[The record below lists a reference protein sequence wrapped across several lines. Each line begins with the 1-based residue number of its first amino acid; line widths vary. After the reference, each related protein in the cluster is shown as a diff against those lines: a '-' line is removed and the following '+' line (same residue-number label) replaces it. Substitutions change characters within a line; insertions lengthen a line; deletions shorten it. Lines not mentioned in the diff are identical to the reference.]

1 MFHPH
6 FFSKASQL
14 SQVPELWSFTSFF
27 YQSGKWISPCQFLQA
42 WRRAIWRGSE
52 DLVWTGGES
61 ANCCSTESTQVL
73 RSELVG
79 ILHPQFVERENSC
92 FSSCSPRS
100 YYNYL
105 PLKHTHTHTHKY
117 LHGKKMNLHFEAEAR
132 VYMAN
137 KTVQETYLL
146 ISHYHNC
153 CKLPDKLSS

>member
-1 MFHPH
+1 MRI
-6 FFSKASQL
+6 
-14 SQVPELWSFTSFF
+14 
-27 YQSGKWISPCQFLQA
+27 QSGQVGKVLIAAAQS
-42 WRRAIWRGSE
+42 S
-52 DLVWTGGES
+52 
-61 ANCCSTESTQVL
+61 QVL
-73 RSELVG
+73 RSELVR

-100 YYNYL
+100 YY
-105 PLKHTHTHTHKY
+105 KHTHKY